1 MFNYS
6 TDCLRPFIQLMSLIS
21 EDRKL
26 KEYLIKNA
34 KKAATDLQNPSSSQ
48 VSVGTTS
55 GGSVPGSKF
64 MENVTTKDLPVVSSS
79 RNLQIIFF
87 FFFRGCLSE

>member
-1 MFNYS
+1 
-6 TDCLRPFIQLMSLIS
+6 MSLIS

-26 KEYLIKNA
+26 KEYLIKNT

-55 GGSVPGSKF
+55 SSVPGSKC
-64 MENVTTKDLPVVSSS
+64 MEDVTTKDLPVVSSS
-79 RNLQIIFF
+79 RNC
-87 FFFRGCLSE
+87 R

>member
-1 MFNYS
+1 
-6 TDCLRPFIQLMSLIS
+6 MSLIS

-34 KKAATDLQNPSSSQ
+34 KKAATDLQNPSYSQ

-55 GGSVPGSKF
+55 SSVPGSKF

-79 RNLQIIFF
+79 RNCRYFF
-87 FFFRGCLSE
+87 LFLEAAFLSDTYMLL